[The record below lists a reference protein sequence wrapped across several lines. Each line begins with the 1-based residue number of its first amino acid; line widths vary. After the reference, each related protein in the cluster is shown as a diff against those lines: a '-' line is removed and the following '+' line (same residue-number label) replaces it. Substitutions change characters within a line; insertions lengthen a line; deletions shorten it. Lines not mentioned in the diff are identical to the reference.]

1 MARTQKEIA
10 QYRKEWYQKNKAHH
24 NGRRLAIRHKLKQE
38 VVDYYG
44 GKCFCC
50 GETILDFLC
59 IDHVAGGSNQHKK
72 NEKISSGTGFHEW
85 LKKNG
90 FPEGFQT
97 ACHNC
102 NFSKH
107 KNKGVCAHRLPKYFG
122 GDSR

>member
-1 MARTQKEIA
+1 MPKTKEEIA

-38 VVDYYG
+38 VIDHYG

-59 IDHVAGGSNQHKK
+59 IDHIDGGGNQHRKEQKMSGGS
-72 NEKISSGTGFHEW
+72 GFHEW
-85 LKKNG
+85 LKKNA

-107 KNKGVCAHRLPKYFG
+107 KNKGVCAHKLPEYFG
-122 GDSR
+122 GASR